1 MPIQTN
7 PPEYYALSFERAIA
21 IKQLGFRYS
30 PSHPWVPRN
39 LSIDVLRNSPVV
51 LTEITGSGKSTLL
64 EVIMGLLTPTEGVVL
79 TDGNALTELNT
90 RAWQAHISH
99 VPQAIFYLTQLL
111 LKI

>member
-1 MPIQTN
+1 M
-7 PPEYYALSFERAIA
+7 
-21 IKQLGFRYS
+21 
-30 PSHPWVPRN
+30 
-39 LSIDVLRNSPVV
+39 RNSPVV